1 MSTNRTVEIIDAEI
15 NAIKE
20 NNPNWVRNNVD
31 KTLIAALI
39 VEKNQLATQ
48 PGDNPKIPVL

>member
-1 MSTNRTVEIIDAEI
+1 MSNNRTVEIIDAEI

-20 NNPNWVRNNVD
+20 NNPNWVGNNVD

-48 PGDNPKIPVL
+48 PGR